1 MAPFKWP
8 KKKVGLGFLDNWE
21 FDRTLCWDLDLGAG
35 SWISTNVD
43 QGDETGHSPSMSE
56 TLLTRFMRYV
66 QIDTQSDET
75 STTSPSTPGQRV
87 LLEMLKQELGELGAA
102 DVKMTKH
109 GYVMASIPGTTRK
122 PNLPAIAFFAHVDT
136 APDCSGKGVKP
147 IVHRNYDGGVVKFPD
162 NPRLV
167 LDPAT
172 SPELSAAKGKD
183 IVTAG
188 GSTLL
193 GSDDKAGVAVVMTLA
208 EALLQDSKLKHGPVR
223 ICFTPDEE
231 IGRGVDKLDLEM
243 LGAEAAYTLDGG
255 SPGEISWETFS
266 GDAAEVTIQGVSTH
280 PMEARAKGMVNA
292 ACLAG
297 KLLGALPR
305 ERCAPETT
313 GGREGLIHPTRV
325 DGRVEQAL
333 VKFILRDF
341 ELAGLAE
348 KRQIL
353 QNLCQ
358 GLQAT
363 EPRARIQCRIRRQY
377 RNMAY
382 WLRKDMR
389 PVELAREAFAAV
401 GLKPYDHLVRGG
413 TDGSR
418 LTERGLPTPN
428 LFCGEHNAHGLL
440 EWVAVQDMELAVT
453 ACTKLVELWEQK
465 GQRRSRAR
473 RV

>member
-1 MAPFKWP
+1 MT
-8 KKKVGLGFLDNWE
+8 E
-21 FDRTLCWDLDLGAG
+21 
-35 SWISTNVD
+35 S
-43 QGDETGHSPSMSE
+43 
-56 TLLTRFMRYV
+56 LLTRFLRYV

-75 STTSPSTPGQRV
+75 STTYPSTPGQLV
-87 LLEMLKQELGELGAA
+87 LLEMLKKELDEMGAA
-102 DVKMTKH
+102 DVQMTRH
-109 GYVMASIPGTTRK
+109 GYVMASLPATTRK
-122 PNLPAIAFFAHVDT
+122 SGVPPIAFLAHVDT

-147 IVHRNYDGGVVKFPD
+147 VVHRHYGGGTIKFPD

-172 SPELSAAKGKD
+172 SPELSTAKGKD
-183 IVTAG
+183 IVTASG
-188 GSTLL
+188 HTLL

-208 EALLQDSKLKHGPVR
+208 EKLLQKPKLPHGLVR

-231 IGRGVDKLDLEM
+231 IGHGVDKLDLQM
-243 LGAEAAYTLDGG
+243 LGARAAYTLDGG

-266 GDAAEVTIQGVSTH
+266 ADAAEVTIEGVSTH

-292 ACLAG
+292 AYLAG
-297 KLLGALPR
+297 KLLAALPR

-313 GGREGLIHPTRV
+313 GDREGFIHPVRV
-325 DGRVEQAL
+325 DGRVERAS

-348 KRQIL
+348 KRRIL
-353 QNLCQ
+353 QSLCR

-363 EPRARIQCRIRRQY
+363 EPRARVKCVFRKQY

-382 WLRKDMR
+382 WLREDMR

-401 GLKPYDHLVRGG
+401 GVKPYDHLVRGG

-453 ACTKLVELWEQK
+453 ACAKLAELWGRERK
-465 GQRRSRAR
+465 T
-473 RV
+473 

>member
-1 MAPFKWP
+1 
-8 KKKVGLGFLDNWE
+8 
-21 FDRTLCWDLDLGAG
+21 
-35 SWISTNVD
+35 
-43 QGDETGHSPSMSE
+43 MSE
-56 TLLTRFMRYV
+56 TLLTRFLRYV

-75 STTSPSTPGQRV
+75 SKTCPSTPGQLV
-87 LLEMLKQELGELGAA
+87 LLEMLKAELAGMGAGH
-102 DVKMTKH
+102 VKMTKH
-109 GYVMASIPGTTRK
+109 GYVMATIPATTRK
-122 PNLPAIAFFAHVDT
+122 PNVPVIALFAHVDT
-136 APDCSGKGVKP
+136 SPDCSGKGVKP
-147 IVHRNYDGGVVKFPD
+147 IVHRNYDGTVVKFPD

-172 SPELSAAKGKD
+172 SPELSTVKGKD
-183 IVTAG
+183 IVTASG
-188 GSTLL
+188 RTLL

-208 EALLQDSKLKHGPVR
+208 AELLQNTRLRHGR
-223 ICFTPDEE
+223 IRVCFTPDEE

-266 GDAAEVTIQGVSTH
+266 ADAAEVTITGISTH

-297 KLLGALPR
+297 KLLAALPR
-305 ERCAPETT
+305 EHCAPETT
-313 GGREGLIHPTRV
+313 GGREGFIHPTRV
-325 DGRVEQAL
+325 DGRVERAV

-348 KRQIL
+348 KRRIL
-353 QNLCQ
+353 QGLCR
-358 GLQAT
+358 GLQAS
-363 EPRARIQCRIRRQY
+363 EPRAGIRCRIRKQY

-382 WLRKDMR
+382 WLREDMR
-389 PVELAREAFAAV
+389 PVALARKAFAAV

-418 LTERGLPTPN
+418 LTERGLPAPN
-428 LFCGEHNAHGLL
+428 LFCGAHNAHGLL

-453 ACTKLVELWEQK
+453 ACTKLVQLWEQE
-465 GQRRSRAR
+465 GQSRSL
-473 RV
+473 

>member
-1 MAPFKWP
+1 
-8 KKKVGLGFLDNWE
+8 
-21 FDRTLCWDLDLGAG
+21 
-35 SWISTNVD
+35 
-43 QGDETGHSPSMSE
+43 MSE
-56 TLLTRFMRYV
+56 TLLTRFLRYV

-75 STTSPSTPGQRV
+75 SRTCPSTPGQLV
-87 LLEMLKQELGELGAA
+87 LLEMLKRELSAMGAG

-109 GYVMASIPGTTRK
+109 GYVMASIPATTRK
-122 PNLPAIAFFAHVDT
+122 PDVPTIAFFAHVDT
-136 APDCSGKGVKP
+136 SPDCSGKGVKP
-147 IVHRNYDGGVVKFPD
+147 IVHRNYDGGALKFAD

-167 LDPAT
+167 LDAAT

-183 IVTAG
+183 LVTASG
-188 GSTLL
+188 TTLL

-208 EALLQDSKLKHGPVR
+208 EELLQNTKLKHGLVR

-231 IGRGVDKLDLEM
+231 IGRGVEKLNLEM

-266 GDAAEVTIQGVSTH
+266 ADAAEVTINGLSTH

-292 ACLAG
+292 AYIAG
-297 KLLGALPR
+297 KLLAALPR
-305 ERCAPETT
+305 DRYAPETT
-313 GGREGLIHPTRV
+313 GGREGFIHPTRV
-325 DGRVEQAL
+325 DGGVEQAV

-348 KRQIL
+348 KRRIL
-353 QNLCQ
+353 QGLCR
-358 GLQAT
+358 GLQAS
-363 EPRARIQCRIRRQY
+363 EPHAAIRCRIRKQY

-389 PVELAREAFAAV
+389 PVALTRQAFAAV
-401 GLKPYDHLVRGG
+401 GLKPYDQLVRGG

-418 LTERGLPTPN
+418 LTEMGLPTPN

-440 EWVAVQDMELAVT
+440 EWVTVQDMELAVT
-453 ACTKLVELWEQK
+453 ACTKLVELWKHESK
-465 GQRRSRAR
+465 PRSL
-473 RV
+473 